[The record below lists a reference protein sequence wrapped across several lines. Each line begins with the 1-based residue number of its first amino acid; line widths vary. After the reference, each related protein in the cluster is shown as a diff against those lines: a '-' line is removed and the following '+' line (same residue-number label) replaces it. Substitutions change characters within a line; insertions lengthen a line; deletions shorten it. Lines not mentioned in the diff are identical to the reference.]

1 MHIKFQKNGVTK
13 EIKVGF
19 SFTTFC
25 FGWIALLARGMI
37 VPAIITIG
45 TLGFAGL
52 YYCFTINRIQAQQM
66 VVDGWT
72 IANSDKDMAFMVWGI
87 K

>member
-1 MHIKFQKNGVTK
+1 MHIKLQKNGVTK

-37 VPAIITIG
+37 VPALITLGTIG
-45 TLGFAGL
+45 LAGL
-52 YYCFTINRIQAQQM
+52 YYCFTINRIQARHM

-72 IANSDKDMAFMVWGI
+72 IADDDKDLAFAKWGI